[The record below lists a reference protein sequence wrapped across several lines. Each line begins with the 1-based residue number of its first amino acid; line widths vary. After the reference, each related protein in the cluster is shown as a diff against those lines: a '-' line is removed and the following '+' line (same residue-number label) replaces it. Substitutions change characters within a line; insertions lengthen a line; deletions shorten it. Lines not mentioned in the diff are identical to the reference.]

1 MIPFRNISSKKK
13 NRVRTT
19 SSTRRSTRI
28 VLVYSI
34 VLMISLRQS
43 AAGFVAVRRRTIE
56 ASSSSSSGTLRNP
69 RNFVSRKTTMTTTVT
84 KVIRRGG
91 GATVAAAVVGASSL
105 FNGTPFWLSQKIFL
119 GANSLGFLLSL
130 VTRKQFHVDLLGTG
144 AFAAAVLPS
153 LLSSLNRTGLGGG
166 TAAAAYTRIL
176 LSASAITMW
185 STKLA
190 LFLLYRCV
198 KKGGIDKRLLETLTV
213 PKYSAGFWSISLFW
227 GVICSLPHTLGTTS
241 SLPVHPVVLIVGTVT
256 AALGL
261 CTESLADYQ
270 KWAFKQQLPSIMD
283 GNTIPKFCNTG
294 LWSFLQH
301 PNYFG
306 NLLFWVGILIL
317 NAPAL
322 IEPPLPTTVA
332 TATATAAATTVKG
345 KLTLALHHVFR
356 YRRLA
361 LSLLSPIFMYYLF
374 NGQATGTILGDQ
386 LEKRH
391 KKYGYFI
398 DPIYTEYVDTTPLI
412 IPFTK

>member
-1 MIPFRNISSKKK
+1 MIPFRNISSMKK

-28 VLVYSI
+28 VLVCSI

-130 VTRKQFHVDLLGTG
+130 VTTKQFHVDLLGTG

-185 STKLA
+185 SAKLV

-198 KKGGIDKRLLETLTV
+198 EKGGIDKRLLEV
-213 PKYSAGFWSISLFW
+213 SWMKF
-227 GVICSLPHTLGTTS
+227 TT
-241 SLPVHPVVLIVGTVT
+241 I
-256 AALGL
+256 
-261 CTESLADYQ
+261 
-270 KWAFKQQLPSIMD
+270 
-283 GNTIPKFCNTG
+283 
-294 LWSFLQH
+294 
-301 PNYFG
+301 
-306 NLLFWVGILIL
+306 
-317 NAPAL
+317 
-322 IEPPLPTTVA
+322 
-332 TATATAAATTVKG
+332 
-345 KLTLALHHVFR
+345 
-356 YRRLA
+356 
-361 LSLLSPIFMYYLF
+361 LSLSLSFIFLCLF
-374 NGQATGTILGDQ
+374 FCFALRRIE
-386 LEKRH
+386 LELTHSLLRFLLRLYCIH
-391 KKYGYFI
+391 R
-398 DPIYTEYVDTTPLI
+398 LSR
-412 IPFTK
+412 